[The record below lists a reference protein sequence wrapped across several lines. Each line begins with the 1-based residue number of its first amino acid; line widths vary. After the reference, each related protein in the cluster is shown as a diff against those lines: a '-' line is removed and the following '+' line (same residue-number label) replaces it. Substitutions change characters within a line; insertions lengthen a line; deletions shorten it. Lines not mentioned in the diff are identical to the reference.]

1 MSDRRYIKTNNW
13 YVWRAKYYPSFTLSN
28 GRAMEAYYN
37 FVTGNTIVLE
47 DDIVRKRETDD
58 KW

>member
-1 MSDRRYIKTNNW
+1 
-13 YVWRAKYYPSFTLSN
+13 
-28 GRAMEAYYN
+28 MEAYYN

-58 KW
+58 K